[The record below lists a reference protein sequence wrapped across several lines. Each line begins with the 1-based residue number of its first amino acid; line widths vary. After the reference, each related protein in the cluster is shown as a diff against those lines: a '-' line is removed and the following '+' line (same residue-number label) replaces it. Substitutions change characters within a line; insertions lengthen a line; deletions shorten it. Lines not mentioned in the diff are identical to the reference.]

1 MNAAP
6 DRRGL
11 LLAMMEPPA
20 AMEEEFQDWYDTEHF
35 PERAAIKSFLTARR
49 FICVDGWP
57 RYLTLY
63 DLQDVSVLHGPDY
76 AQIAG
81 AKYSPWTHRIVSR
94 LWGQYRAEGV
104 QLYPGQALLGD
115 QGAATRLLLC
125 RFRQVRG
132 DVAGAIER
140 GLRQQFEARA
150 DTVQVRL
157 FEAKQPDGTD
167 YIGLVELRGAATAA
181 SLQAD
186 AFGPAARYLDMVNV
200 YVTYARRMANAF
212 PHTT

>member
-1 MNAAP
+1 VSGTQ

-11 LLAMMEPPA
+11 LLAMMEPPP
-20 AMEEEFQDWYDTEHF
+20 AMEEEFQDWYDAEHF
-35 PERAAIKSFLTARR
+35 PERAALNSFLTARR

-63 DLQDVSVLHGPDY
+63 DLQDVSVLHGPEY
-76 AQIAG
+76 AQVAG

-104 QLYPGQALLGD
+104 QIYPGQALLGD
-115 QGAATRLLLC
+115 HGGATRLLLC

-132 DVAGAIER
+132 ELASTIES
-140 GLRQQFEARA
+140 GLREQFEQRA
-150 DTVQVRL
+150 DTAQVRL
-157 FEAKQPDGTD
+157 FVATQPDGTD
-167 YIGLVELRGAATAA
+167 YLGLVELRGAASAA
-181 SLQAD
+181 CLKAE

-200 YVTYARRMANAF
+200 YVTYARNMAGAF